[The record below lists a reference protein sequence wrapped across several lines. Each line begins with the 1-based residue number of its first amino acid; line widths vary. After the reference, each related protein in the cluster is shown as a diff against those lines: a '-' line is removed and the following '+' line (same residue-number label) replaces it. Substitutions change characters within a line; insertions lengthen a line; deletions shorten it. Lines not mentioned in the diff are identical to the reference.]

1 MTMYSTTICV
11 LVLAASAA
19 AQTQPDAAPLTILA
33 QERVHQIDGGLVR
46 DDHLW
51 LSEAALKAVTGF
63 ELKPEGLCL
72 DELCIPVPQD
82 GSWEQKRGGETFI
95 DLSAMAA
102 VMDQPL
108 IREGDGLWS
117 LGDAPVLRMSLET
130 GLAPDFE
137 LPDQEGQPVRLS
149 DFRGKKVLLLT
160 WASW

>member
-1 MTMYSTTICV
+1 MTMDRTTICV
-11 LVLAASAA
+11 LLLAASTA
-19 AQTQPDAAPLTILA
+19 AQAQPNAVPITLLA
-33 QERVHQIDGGLVR
+33 QERVHQVEGGLVR
-46 DDHLW
+46 GDHLW
-51 LSEAALKAVTGF
+51 LSEAALKDVTGF

-72 DELCIPVPQD
+72 EEICIPVPQD
-82 GSWEQKRGGETFI
+82 GSWEQERGGETFI

-117 LGDAPVLRMSLET
+117 LGNAPVLRMGLES

-137 LPDQEGQPVRLS
+137 LPDQAGQRVRLS